1 MPRWNYVSRHRK
13 SKPKKSSLEVQQE
26 RVNKVLDVIMER
38 KEIRDLDLQK
48 VGGWGIGVHERIV
61 RIVKNEYS
69 DMVEWNKKTRTWK
82 DIPLNPNEPISKQV
96 ISIPS
101 EVKGSE

>member
-1 MPRWNYVSRHRK
+1 MPRWNYVSRDRK

-48 VGGWGIGVHERIV
+48 VGGWGIGVHERIM
-61 RIVKNEYS
+61 RIVKSEYS
-69 DMVEWNKKTRTWK
+69 DMVEWNKKIRTWK
-82 DIPLNPNEPISKQV
+82 DIPLDPNKPISEQV
-96 ISIPS
+96 ISIRMETIES
-101 EVKGSE
+101 E